1 MSVCLHACNV
11 CMYCMDACMYTM
23 NVGMHVCMH
32 VNMHILSVCIR
43 FWGLA
48 DTVTL
53 VGLHEAHIPISRQ
66 GGSVFVQ

>member
-1 MSVCLHACNV
+1 
-11 CMYCMDACMYTM
+11 MYVM

-32 VNMHILSVCIR
+32 VTMHILSVCIR